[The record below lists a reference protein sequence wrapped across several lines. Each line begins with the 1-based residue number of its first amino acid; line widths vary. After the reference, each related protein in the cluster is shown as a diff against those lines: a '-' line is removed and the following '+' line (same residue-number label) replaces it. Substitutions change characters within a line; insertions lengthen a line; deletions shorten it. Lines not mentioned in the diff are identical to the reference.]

1 MKILILA
8 PREKSVLGFW
18 RDFGDFNFDG
28 FGKYPL
34 WSKMVFDQFSDS
46 VFKAEQE
53 YVNENNLS

>member
-1 MKILILA
+1 MKT
-8 PREKSVLGFW
+8 FW
-18 RDFGDFNFDG
+18 WDFGDLNFDG

-34 WSKMVFDQFSDS
+34 WSKMAFNQFSDS